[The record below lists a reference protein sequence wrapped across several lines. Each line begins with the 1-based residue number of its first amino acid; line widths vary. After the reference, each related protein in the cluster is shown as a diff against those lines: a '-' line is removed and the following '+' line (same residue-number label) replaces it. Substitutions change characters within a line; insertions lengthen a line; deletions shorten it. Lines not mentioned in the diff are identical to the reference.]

1 MPGGDPPA
9 VACIRK
15 SIVGRQAEPNG
26 PKGLQAQRH
35 GTSRNARSRLRVQR
49 KREAE
54 QFADMRRESRVRSR
68 PSDRTNRQEKSP
80 SRIDSGFE

>member
-1 MPGGDPPA
+1 MA
-9 VACIRK
+9 
-15 SIVGRQAEPNG
+15 RQ
-26 PKGLQAQRH
+26 GLRAQRH
-35 GTSRNARSRLRVQR
+35 CTNSDARSRLRVQR

-80 SRIDSGFE
+80 SRFDSGFE